1 MINKSPNDF
10 ESLNFALIEILNN
23 SVTKAIMNK
32 DQVSQEEIIDL
43 LKKVKANRAA
53 DFNLAA

>member
-32 DQVSQEEIIDL
+32 DHVSQEEIIEL
-43 LKKVKANRAA
+43 LKRVKANRAA

>member
-32 DQVSQEEIIDL
+32 DHVSQEEIIDL
-43 LKKVKANRAA
+43 LKRVKANRAA